1 METTTQE
8 SIILLKTKEL
18 CRTILDEPE
27 MQSARARI
35 DSFMADEK
43 SRAQYEGLM
52 AKGQA
57 LQQKQQR
64 SQTLSGEDIAAFERD
79 REALMNNPVARDF
92 LEAQEKLHNVH
103 HSINDYVVKTLELGR
118 VPTEADFDSNGCG
131 DGCGCGHDHHH

>member
-1 METTTQE
+1 METMTQE
-8 SIILLKTKEL
+8 STILLKTKEL
-18 CRTILDEPE
+18 CRTILDEPG
-27 MQSARARI
+27 MQSARAQI
-35 DSFMADEK
+35 DNFMADEK

-64 SQTLSGEDIAAFERD
+64 SQTLSGEDITAFEKD